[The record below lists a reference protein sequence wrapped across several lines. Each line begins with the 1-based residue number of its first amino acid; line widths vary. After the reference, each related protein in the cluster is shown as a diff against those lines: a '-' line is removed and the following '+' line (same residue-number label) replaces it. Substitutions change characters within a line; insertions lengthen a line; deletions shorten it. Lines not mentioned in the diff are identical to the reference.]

1 MFAGYFFLPILRLS
15 PISDISSSLPQPFNS
30 RFFNFL
36 ALMNCAVPSS
46 TLLLIYIAYEN
57 TPLSLGEYNKNSG
70 LFLIHQE
77 IDSAQHKRLG
87 KVIFTLRPIL
97 RHLHI

>member
-1 MFAGYFFLPILRLS
+1 MFADYFFLPILRLS

-30 RFFNFL
+30 RFLISCVNEQR
-36 ALMNCAVPSS
+36 SS

-70 LFLIHQE
+70 SFLIHQE
-77 IDSAQHKRLG
+77 IDSAQHKRPG
-87 KVIFTLRPIL
+87 KVIFTLRPTQSG
-97 RHLHI
+97 R